1 MNKFKCIRCGIG
13 FDSQGGLNTHNKRYC
28 DITPTVTRLLERRQV
43 NLERKANEK
52 RRRLEESENVHDDSG
67 DGSHH
72 ISESY
77 QPTLE
82 EEMMMV
88 DQVGRL
94 KFRDILMISLLRR
107 AGRTNPPQ
115 SVVASLGSP
124 KPQDTL
130 TSAIPRR
137 TTPSATHHSQHPI
150 FFHFFSGSGFSPIR
164 VVSICPIL

>member
-115 SVVASLGSP
+115 SVVASLG
-124 KPQDTL
+124 
-130 TSAIPRR
+130 
-137 TTPSATHHSQHPI
+137 
-150 FFHFFSGSGFSPIR
+150 
-164 VVSICPIL
+164 